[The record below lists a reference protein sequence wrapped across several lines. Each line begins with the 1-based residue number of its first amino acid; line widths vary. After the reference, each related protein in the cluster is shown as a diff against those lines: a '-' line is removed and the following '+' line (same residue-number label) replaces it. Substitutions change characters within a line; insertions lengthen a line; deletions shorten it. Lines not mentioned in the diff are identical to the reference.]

1 MKDKFYAVR
10 IAAWRKSDIRK
21 TAIRAN
27 SLAAAKRVT
36 NRLYGTLGVTLDPKP
51 IGRAVYSKPAKPIT
65 KADLAEL
72 NAGFSNPPKIIKV

>member
-1 MKDKFYAVR
+1 MGDKFYAVR

>member
-1 MKDKFYAVR
+1 MGDKFYAVR

-21 TAIRAN
+21 TAVRAN

-36 NRLYGTLGVTLDPKP
+36 NRLYGTLGVTLYPKP

>member
-1 MKDKFYAVR
+1 MGDKFYTVR

-21 TAIRAN
+21 TAVRAN

-51 IGRAVYSKPAKPIT
+51 IGRAVNSKPAKPIT